1 MGLKKNNPV
10 KILFLL
16 VRLPEYTMLQAETIL
31 SQMTESRSHFITE
44 IVKDYSRRLMGFIRK
59 RVASEA
65 DAEDILQDVFYQLLG
80 NKEPID
86 QITSWL
92 FTVARN
98 KIIDSKRKKQPL
110 AMDFLFL
117 DTEDGEMNEWMDIL
131 MDDSSNPE
139 TIYLRNLFQETL
151 KEALNEL
158 PEEQKQAFVLNE
170 IEGISFK
177 DMSTTLDIPVNTLI
191 SRKRYAVIHLR
202 NRLSDLREALLN
214 N

>member
-1 MGLKKNNPV
+1 MA
-10 KILFLL
+10 
-16 VRLPEYTMLQAETIL
+16 QSETIQV
-31 SQMTESRSHFITE
+31 QMTESKANSITA
-44 IVKDYSRRLMGFIRK
+44 IVNDYGRRLLGFIRK
-59 RVASEA
+59 RVTNEA

-86 QITSWL
+86 QVASWL

-110 AMDFLFL
+110 ATDFLFSN
-117 DTEDGEMNEWMDIL
+117 TEDVEMGEWMGIL

-151 KEALNEL
+151 SEALNEL

-170 IEGISFK
+170 LEGIPFK
-177 DMSTTLDIPVNTLI
+177 QISDETGIPVNTLI
-191 SRKRYAVIHLR
+191 SRKRYAVIY
-202 NRLSDLREALLN
+202 LREKLAVMHDELKN
-214 N
+214 Y

>member
-1 MGLKKNNPV
+1 MA
-10 KILFLL
+10 
-16 VRLPEYTMLQAETIL
+16 QAETIQV
-31 SQMTESRSHFITE
+31 QMTESKANSITA
-44 IVKDYSRRLMGFIRK
+44 IVNDYRRRLLGFIRK
-59 RVASEA
+59 RVTNEA

-86 QITSWL
+86 QVASWL

-110 AMDFLFL
+110 ATDFLFSN
-117 DTEDGEMNEWMDIL
+117 TEDVEMGEWMDLL

-139 TIYLRNLFQETL
+139 TVYLRNLFQETL

-170 IEGISFK
+170 LDGIPFK
-177 DMSTTLDIPVNTLI
+177 QISDETGIPVNTLI
-191 SRKRYAVIHLR
+191 SRKRYAVLY
-202 NRLSDLREALLN
+202 LREKLAVLHDALKN
-214 N
+214 Y